1 QTVSHSG
8 LFYESHLAQ
17 MVFGKRGLADLLKE
31 PQALLARTGTQA
43 GGAANAGNAPAGGA
57 GSAPGTAGGN
67 ATLYSSTGAPASHA
81 AGGSPAGASSASSLG
96 FAGASDASVSA
107 AGTNASSLNAALPV
121 PGIHP
126 DAAPLVRQQLET
138 LANNAFHWQG
148 EAWPGAAMQWEV
160 NEDASR
166 HGADEPSTW
175 ATRLKLQLPSL
186 GDVEARISLAGDR
199 LVLRLVAPDSAAVLQ
214 DHASQLRENL
224 LAGGL

>member
-1 QTVSHSG
+1 
-8 LFYESHLAQ
+8 
-17 MVFGKRGLADLLKE
+17 
-31 PQALLARTGTQA
+31 
-43 GGAANAGNAPAGGA
+43 
-57 GSAPGTAGGN
+57 
-67 ATLYSSTGAPASHA
+67 
-81 AGGSPAGASSASSLG
+81 
-96 FAGASDASVSA
+96 
-107 AGTNASSLNAALPV
+107 
-121 PGIHP
+121 
-126 DAAPLVRQQLET
+126 LET

-199 LVLRLVAPDSAAVLQ
+199 LVLRLVAPESAAVLQ

-224 LAGGL
+224 LAGGLMLTDMTVLAQPVA